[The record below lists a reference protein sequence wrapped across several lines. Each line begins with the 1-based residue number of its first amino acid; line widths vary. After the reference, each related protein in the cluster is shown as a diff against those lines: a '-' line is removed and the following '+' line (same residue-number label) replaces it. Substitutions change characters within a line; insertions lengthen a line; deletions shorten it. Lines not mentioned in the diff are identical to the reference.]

1 MQMVSRSLRTAKPEW
16 RHCRCSSDGAKEI
29 VRGGNAA
36 NTSEGI
42 SPAPASTSSST
53 PAKFFALVQFGD
65 HLDLDTTPQRQLG
78 NAKCRARVLADIAK
92 NVADQL
98 GAAVSNEMV
107 LGEVR

>member
-1 MQMVSRSLRTAKPEW
+1 MMRHSLRAAKQAW
-16 RHCRCSSDGAKEI
+16 RHCRCSSEDTEET
-29 VRGGNAA
+29 VRHGDAA
-36 NTSEGI
+36 ITSAGM
-42 SPAPASTSSST
+42 SLAATSTSSCT
-53 PAKFFALVQFGD
+53 LAVFALVQFCD

>member
-1 MQMVSRSLRTAKPEW
+1 MRHSLRAAKQAW
-16 RHCRCSSDGAKEI
+16 RHCRCSSEDTEET
-29 VRGGNAA
+29 VRHGDAA
-36 NTSEGI
+36 ITSAGM
-42 SPAPASTSSST
+42 SLAATSTSTPTSSCT
-53 PAKFFALVQFGD
+53 PAIFSLVQFCD

-78 NAKCRARVLADIAK
+78 NAKCGARVLADIAK